1 MLAFFIPF
9 ALALEPG
16 RQGIASVYILH
27 QHLIMEDLQR
37 LIWQGE
43 NDQVDFKQRV
53 TQPDKIARTLV
64 SFANTRGGTIL
75 IGVKDN
81 GTLCGIDP
89 EEEKHTLEL
98 AAGFYCDPPLALRY
112 EEVELD
118 GYTILKVL
126 VPESDLKPHFAKV
139 KEDDWRGYVRV
150 KDTSVQTSKMVDK
163 ALQTEA
169 PAFERIPLD
178 RHERAVLE
186 YLALNRRVTLRQYMK
201 IANLSERRAH
211 RILVKLVIHGYLR
224 LHDKEKEEFY
234 TLS

>member
-1 MLAFFIPF
+1 MD
-9 ALALEPG
+9 E
-16 RQGIASVYILH
+16 
-27 QHLIMEDLQR
+27 LQR

-81 GTLCGIDP
+81 GSLVGIDP

-98 AAGFYCDPPLALRY
+98 AAGLYCDPPLLLVY

-118 GYTILKVL
+118 GYTLLKVT
-126 VPESDLKPHFAKV
+126 VPESQQKPHFAQV
-139 KEDDWRGYVRV
+139 KENDWRGYVRV
-150 KDTSVQTSKMVDK
+150 KDTSVQTSKMVEK
-163 ALQTEA
+163 SMLTEE

-178 RHERAVLE
+178 RHEQAVLD
-186 YLALNRRVTLRQYMK
+186 YLALNRRVTLRQYTK
-201 IANLSERRAH
+201 IANLSERRAY
-211 RILVKLVIHGYLR
+211 RMLVKLVIHGYLR
-224 LHDKEKEEFY
+224 LHDKEKEEYY

>member
-1 MLAFFIPF
+1 MD
-9 ALALEPG
+9 
-16 RQGIASVYILH
+16 
-27 QHLIMEDLQR
+27 DLQR

-81 GTLCGIDP
+81 GYIVGIDP
-89 EEEKHTLEL
+89 DEEKHTLEL
-98 AAGFYCDPPLALRY
+98 AAAFYCDPPLQLAY
-112 EEVELD
+112 EEVELE
-118 GYTILKVL
+118 GQTILKVT
-126 VPESDLKPHFAKV
+126 VPESDQKPHFAKV

-150 KDTSVQTSKMVDK
+150 NDTSVQTSKMVEK
-163 ALQTEA
+163 SMQTEE

-178 RHERAVLE
+178 RHERAVLD

-201 IANLSERRAH
+201 IANLSERRAY
-211 RILVKLVIHGYLR
+211 RMLVKLVIHGYLR
-224 LHDKEKEEFY
+224 LHDKEKEEYY

>member
-1 MLAFFIPF
+1 MD
-9 ALALEPG
+9 
-16 RQGIASVYILH
+16 
-27 QHLIMEDLQR
+27 DLQR

-81 GTLCGIDP
+81 GYIVGIDP
-89 EEEKHTLEL
+89 DEEKHTLEL
-98 AAGFYCDPPLALRY
+98 AAAFYCDPPLHLTY
-112 EEVELD
+112 EEVEME
-118 GYTILKVL
+118 GQTILKVT
-126 VPESDLKPHFAKV
+126 VPESAQKPHFAKV

-150 KDTSVQTSKMVDK
+150 NDTSVQTSKMVEK
-163 ALQTEA
+163 SMQTEE

-178 RHERAVLE
+178 RHERAVLD

-201 IANLSERRAH
+201 IANLSERRAY
-211 RILVKLVIHGYLR
+211 RMLVKLVIHGYLR
-224 LHDKEKEEFY
+224 LHDKEKEEYY

>member
-1 MLAFFIPF
+1 MD
-9 ALALEPG
+9 
-16 RQGIASVYILH
+16 
-27 QHLIMEDLQR
+27 DLQR

-81 GTLCGIDP
+81 GYIVGIDP
-89 EEEKHTLEL
+89 DEEKHTLEL
-98 AAGFYCDPPLALRY
+98 AAAFYCNPPLQLTY

-118 GYTILKVL
+118 GHTILKVSI
-126 VPESDLKPHFAKV
+126 PESDQKPHFAKV

-150 KDTSVQTSKMVDK
+150 NDTSVQTSKMVEK
-163 ALQTEA
+163 SMQTEE

-178 RHERAVLE
+178 RHERAVLD

-201 IANLSERRAH
+201 IANLSERRL
-211 RILVKLVIHGYLR
+211 IGC
-224 LHDKEKEEFY
+224 
-234 TLS
+234 

>member
-1 MLAFFIPF
+1 MDEI
-9 ALALEPG
+9 
-16 RQGIASVYILH
+16 
-27 QHLIMEDLQR
+27 QR

-75 IGVKDN
+75 IGVKDD
-81 GTLCGIDP
+81 GKVVGVDP

-98 AAGFYCDPPLALRY
+98 AASFYCDPPLLLGY

-118 GYTILKVL
+118 GYTILKVS
-126 VPESDLKPHFAKV
+126 VPESTVKPHFAKV

-150 KDTSVQTSKMVDK
+150 KDTSVQTSKMVEK
-163 ALQTEA
+163 SLQTEE
-169 PAFERIPLD
+169 PVFERIPLD
-178 RHERAVLE
+178 RHERAVLD
-186 YLALNRRVTLRQYMK
+186 YLALYRRVTLRQYMK
-201 IANLSERRAH
+201 IANLSERRAY
-211 RILVKLVIHGYLR
+211 RMLVKLVIHGYVR
-224 LHDKEKEEFY
+224 LHDKEKEEYY

>member
-1 MLAFFIPF
+1 MD
-9 ALALEPG
+9 E
-16 RQGIASVYILH
+16 
-27 QHLIMEDLQR
+27 LQL

-53 TQPDKIARTLV
+53 TQPDKIARTIV

-75 IGVKDN
+75 IGVKDD
-81 GTLCGIDP
+81 GKVVGVDP

-98 AAGFYCDPPLALRY
+98 AAGFYCDPPLHLSY

-118 GYTILKVL
+118 GHTVL
-126 VPESDLKPHFAKV
+126 RVIVPDSKHKPHFAKV

-150 KDTSVQTSKMVDK
+150 GDTSVQTSKMVEK
-163 ALQTEA
+163 SLQTEA

-178 RHERAVLE
+178 RHEQALLD
-186 YLALNRRVTLRQYMK
+186 YLALNRRVTLRQYAK
-201 IANLSERRAH
+201 IANLSERRAY
-211 RILVKLVIHGYLR
+211 RMLVKLVIHGYIR
-224 LHDKEKEEFY
+224 LHDKEKEEYY

>member
-1 MLAFFIPF
+1 MD
-9 ALALEPG
+9 E
-16 RQGIASVYILH
+16 
-27 QHLIMEDLQR
+27 LQR
-37 LIWQGE
+37 LIWEGE

-81 GTLCGIDP
+81 GHLTGIDP

-98 AAGFYCDPPLALRY
+98 AAGFYCDPPLCLSY

-118 GYTILKVL
+118 GHTILKVT
-126 VPESDLKPHFAKV
+126 VPESSQKPHFAKI

-150 KDTSVQTSKMVDK
+150 KDTSVQTSKMVNK
-163 ALQTEA
+163 ALQTEE
-169 PAFERIPLD
+169 PTFERIPLD
-178 RHERAVLE
+178 RHEQAVLD
-186 YLALNRRVTLRQYMK
+186 YLALNRRVTLRQYTK
-201 IANLSERRAH
+201 IANLSERRAY
-211 RILVKLVIHGYLR
+211 RMLVKLVIHGYLR
-224 LHDKEKEEFY
+224 LHDKEKEAYY

>member
-1 MLAFFIPF
+1 MD
-9 ALALEPG
+9 
-16 RQGIASVYILH
+16 
-27 QHLIMEDLQR
+27 DLQR

-75 IGVKDN
+75 IGVKDD
-81 GTLCGIDP
+81 GKVVGIDP

-98 AAGFYCDPPLALRY
+98 AASFYCDPPLLLTY

-118 GYTILKVL
+118 GHTILKVT
-126 VPESDLKPHFAKV
+126 VPESNVKPHFAKV

-150 KDTSVQTSKMVDK
+150 KDTSVQTSKMVEK
-163 ALQTEA
+163 SLQTEE

-178 RHERAVLE
+178 RHERAVLD

-201 IANLSERRAH
+201 IANLSERRAY
-211 RILVKLVIHGYLR
+211 RMLVKLVIHGYVR
-224 LHDKEKEEFY
+224 LHDKEKEEYY

>member
-1 MLAFFIPF
+1 MD
-9 ALALEPG
+9 
-16 RQGIASVYILH
+16 
-27 QHLIMEDLQR
+27 DLQR

-81 GTLCGIDP
+81 GYIVGIDP
-89 EEEKHTLEL
+89 DEEKHTLEL
-98 AAGFYCDPPLALRY
+98 AAAFYCDPPLQLTY

-118 GYTILKVL
+118 GHTILKVSI
-126 VPESDLKPHFAKV
+126 PESDQKPHFAKV

-150 KDTSVQTSKMVDK
+150 NDTSVQTSKMVEK
-163 ALQTEA
+163 SMQTEE

-178 RHERAVLE
+178 RHERAVLD

-201 IANLSERRAH
+201 IANLSERRAY
-211 RILVKLVIHGYLR
+211 RMLVKLVIHGYLR
-224 LHDKEKEEFY
+224 LHDKEEEEYY